1 MQGGG
6 IVILLTILIS
16 TITLATPYIFA
27 ALGGLASERS
37 GIVNLGL
44 EGKMLI
50 AACVTGLASEAFKNA
65 YVGVGFGIG
74 AAVTMSLLHWLLTQ
88 KFAIDHIISGMA
100 INLLAIGGSSY
111 LYGAFANRD
120 SESIPVL
127 PTFLLDLG
135 SAGKV
140 TISLY
145 LVLAFVLPF
154 AAYAYIKRTRAGLRL
169 FAVGND
175 PDKAR
180 LMGIRPLHV
189 RLVALI
195 ATGVL
200 TGLAGAQIISNVGRF
215 TDNMTA
221 GRGYIAL
228 AALIL
233 GGWRPIP
240 TFVACIAF
248 ALFEAVQLQLQGTEL
263 MGAKI
268 PSEAWQALPYVV
280 TVIALAGF
288 LGKSRTPKGLGKA

>member
-1 MQGGG
+1 M
-6 IVILLTILIS
+6 ILITILIS
-16 TITLATPYIFA
+16 TITLATPYILA
-27 ALGGLASERS
+27 ALGGLTSERS
-37 GIVNLGL
+37 GIVNLCL

-50 AACVTGLASEAFKNA
+50 AACVTALAAEAFQNA
-65 YVGVGFGIG
+65 WLGVGFGVG
-74 AAVTMSLLHWLLTQ
+74 SAVLVSILHWLLTQ

-100 INLLAIGGSSY
+100 INLLAIGGSNY
-111 LYGAFANRD
+111 LFGAFASRD
-120 SESIPVL
+120 SESGIPIL
-127 PTFLLDLG
+127 PTFVVKLG
-135 SAGKV
+135 SLGNF
-140 TISLY
+140 TISIY
-145 LVLAFVLPF
+145 LVLALLLPF
-154 AAYAYIKRTRAGLRL
+154 AAYFYIKGTRAGLRL

-180 LMGIRPLHV
+180 LMGVRPLRV
-189 RLVALI
+189 RLLALI
-195 ATGVL
+195 ATGVF

-240 TFVACIAF
+240 TFIACIAF

-268 PSEAWQALPYVV
+268 PSEAWQALPYLV

-288 LGKSRTPKGLGKA
+288 LGKSRAPQGLGKA

>member
-1 MQGGG
+1 M
-6 IVILLTILIS
+6 ILITILIS
-16 TITLATPYIFA
+16 TITLATPYILA
-27 ALGGLASERS
+27 ALGGLTSERS
-37 GIVNLGL
+37 GIVNLCL

-50 AACVTGLASEAFKNA
+50 AACVTALAADAFQNA
-65 YVGVGFGIG
+65 WLGVGFGVGSAIL
-74 AAVTMSLLHWLLTQ
+74 VSLLHWLLTQ

-100 INLLAIGGSSY
+100 INLLAIGGSNY
-111 LYGAFANRD
+111 LFGAFANRD
-120 SESIPVL
+120 SESGIPIL
-127 PTFLLDLG
+127 PTFVVKLG
-135 SAGKV
+135 SLGNFTV
-140 TISLY
+140 SIY
-145 LVLAFVLPF
+145 LILAFLLPI
-154 AAYAYIKRTRAGLRL
+154 AAYFYIKGTRGGLRL

-180 LMGIRPLHV
+180 LMGVRPLKV
-189 RLVALI
+189 RLIALI
-195 ATGVL
+195 ATGVF

-240 TFVACIAF
+240 TLVACIAF

-268 PSEAWQALPYVV
+268 PSEAWQALPYLV

-288 LGKSRTPKGLGKA
+288 LGKSRAPQGLGKA